1 MKTHIRFLP
10 LLLSLLLTAALCA
23 VPVSANSAEPP
34 GLTVLVLSPPE
45 ELELFLR
52 VSEQER
58 VKLEKKSKLWED
70 YYQLYHSMS
79 PGDMTLGGLSL
90 MGRGSG
96 TEKSFALP
104 RGLFSKYNNLVT
116 LDWKSGSVSLGQPAW
131 RTPLL
136 VALRVGLTLLIE
148 GAVFW
153 LMGYRKKGSLM
164 LFLLV
169 NLVTQTGLNLM
180 INGPDLRGYWFLG
193 FLLAEIVI
201 IALETAVYLGWLKER
216 EKARAAIFGLS
227 ANVLS
232 AWIGGWLIQ
241 ILPV

>member
-1 MKTHIRFLP
+1 MKGRIRFLP
-10 LLLSLLLTAALCA
+10 LLLTALLAVVLCA
-23 VPVSANSAEPP
+23 IPVSANSAEPP

-45 ELELFLR
+45 ELELFLQI
-52 VSEQER
+52 SEQEQ

-70 YYQLYHSMS
+70 YYQFYHSTS
-79 PGDMTLGGLSL
+79 PGDMTLGGLKL
-90 MGRGSG
+90 VGRGSG
-96 TEKSFALP
+96 VEKNFALP
-104 RGLFSKYNNLVT
+104 QGAFSKYNNLVT

-153 LMGYRKKGSLM
+153 LLGYRKKGSWL
-164 LFLLV
+164 LFLVV
-169 NLVTQTGLNLM
+169 NLITQTGLNLM

-201 IALETAVYLGWLKER
+201 IAVETAVYMGWLKER

-227 ANVLS
+227 ANILS
-232 AWIGGWLIQ
+232 AWVGGYLIH